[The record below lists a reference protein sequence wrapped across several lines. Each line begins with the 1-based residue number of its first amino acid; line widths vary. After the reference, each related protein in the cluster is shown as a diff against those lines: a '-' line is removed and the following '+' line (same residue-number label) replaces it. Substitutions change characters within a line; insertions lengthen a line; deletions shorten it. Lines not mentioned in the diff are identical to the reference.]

1 MYKVN
6 ELTGHQSFESTFTH
20 EGVAVDVV
28 ITQSALHYIED
39 KNMSLYEITSDV
51 ALSAEDALDLASG
64 SVYAVTNPFMNTSLV
79 ASIQT
84 QGDGIL
90 ISVIR
95 AFDYIKDEY
104 RGTVNV
110 FGLDGVYGQA

>member
-1 MYKVN
+1 MYKTN

-20 EGVAVDVV
+20 EGVIIDVV

-95 AFDYIKDEY
+95 VFDYIKDEY